1 MAKDKDV
8 EVSQTS
14 PDSSGEEKEQA
25 NGETE
30 VVEAEVEPTVT
41 KDVEQETDAEPQT
54 DKAKNLDKAIKA
66 ETKKLDKLRE
76 LREEKKELQKE
87 VEPTQEPEEM
97 SDVQQRFLKAEAN
110 ATIALKAQEDPAFK
124 KRVQLVIRKMQDNPA
139 LSVDQADNEVKA
151 GLLDQILKQ
160 GSSGKTTEAEPN
172 QINTSA
178 TPETQPA
185 KEYTIDEIAKGE
197 GEYDPAYRQA
207 LKNILS

>member
-1 MAKDKDV
+1 
-8 EVSQTS
+8 
-14 PDSSGEEKEQA
+14 
-25 NGETE
+25 
-30 VVEAEVEPTVT
+30 
-41 KDVEQETDAEPQT
+41 
-54 DKAKNLDKAIKA
+54 
-66 ETKKLDKLRE
+66 LDKLRE